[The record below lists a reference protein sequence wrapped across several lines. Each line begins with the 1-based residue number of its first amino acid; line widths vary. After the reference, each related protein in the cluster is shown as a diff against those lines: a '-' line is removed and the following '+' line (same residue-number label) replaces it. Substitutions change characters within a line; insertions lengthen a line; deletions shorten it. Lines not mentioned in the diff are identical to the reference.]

1 MNSCQRILDRAV
13 LELHHRDH
21 LRLDE
26 RIDYAPQG
34 ICIDVHVP
42 EKDAMPQAA
51 AVVPQVAEGFLPEDV
66 ELVVV
71 NEYGG
76 LVEYARGEVADCAP
90 RPVERG

>member
-1 MNSCQRILDRAV
+1 
-13 LELHHRDH
+13 
-21 LRLDE
+21 
-26 RIDYAPQG
+26 
-34 ICIDVHVP
+34 
-42 EKDAMPQAA
+42 MPQAA